1 MSVSVEVPQNL
12 GGESVTE
19 AIVAAFT
26 KSIGDF
32 VEAEEVLVEL
42 ETDKISVDVVAPVS
56 GTVTAFKFEID
67 DTVAPGDV
75 IAVIEP
81 GAAASADSGS
91 PDPAAPAAD
100 PAPATATAPAPS
112 VGGDRP
118 LSPAV
123 QRVVTERGLD
133 PTQIAG
139 TGPGG
144 RILKADALNHSAPA
158 QTKAP
163 TPSPSAPP
171 VAAGDDGAREDRV
184 RMTKLRQTIARRL
197 VEAQQNAAMLTTFN
211 EVDMTNIMAMRK
223 SFQDRFVKRHGT
235 KVGFMS
241 FFVKAVVEALKGFPG
256 VNAEIDLENKQ
267 LVYKNY
273 YHIGIAVGGGKGLVV
288 PVVRNADQLSFAEIE
303 LEIKRL
309 AGLAQQNK
317 LSLADLQGGT
327 FTISNGGI
335 YGSMLSTPILN
346 PPQSGILGMHN
357 IQQRA
362 VVVDGEVVARPMMY
376 LALSYDHR
384 IVDGREA
391 VGFLVR
397 IKECLENPERI
408 LLEV

>member
-42 ETDKISVDVVAPVS
+42 ETDKISVDVVSPVS
-56 GTVTAFKFEID
+56 GTITAYKFEID

-75 IAVIEP
+75 IVIIEP
-81 GAAASADSGS
+81 GEGAPAGDVASSKPAAE
-91 PDPAAPAAD
+91 AAPAASGD
-100 PAPATATAPAPS
+100 GPA
-112 VGGDRP
+112 

-133 PTQIAG
+133 PSAIKG

-144 RILKADALNHSAPA
+144 RILKEDAVNHGSAPEA
-158 QTKAP
+158 AP
-163 TPSPSAPP
+163 APAAAKPSGPP
-171 VAAGDDGAREDRV
+171 VTSSDNGPREERV

-241 FFVKAVVEALKGFPG
+241 FFVKAVVEALKEFPA

-273 YHIGIAVGGGKGLVV
+273 YHVGIAVGGGKGLVV
-288 PVVRNADQLSFAEIE
+288 PIVRDADQLSFAEIE

-309 AGLAQQNK
+309 AGLAQSNK
-317 LSLADLQGGT
+317 LTLDNLQGGT

-357 IQQRA
+357 IMQRP